1 MNSHVFPKDEESRFK
16 YESQFYNETKES
28 LTTIYKTVLD
38 AHYGLDSC
46 GGWDHPEEIDDNLAQ
61 LKTIEDEIQ
70 KIYKK
75 LAMVSLILVDWKPLT
90 EPPEEP
96 GWVLMKVQYTVAGK
110 LNEGIIEAYYS
121 PSKPKRWILPLG
133 WSEKSCVEWTY
144 ITQAWRKAH
153 GNEEWVDDDGQ
164 TKGVF
169 LGRME
174 TLPGRKA
181 QEPRRVSRDDPSQE
195 H

>member
-46 GGWDHPEEIDDNLAQ
+46 GGWDRIDDVNDNLKQ
-61 LKTIEDEIQ
+61 LETVEDEIQ

-75 LAMVSLILVDWKPLT
+75 LAMMSLILVGWKPFT
-90 EPPEEP
+90 KPPKNP
-96 GWVLMKVQYTVAGK
+96 GWVLMKVQYTLSDK
-110 LNEGIIEAYYS
+110 PHEGIIEAYYS
-121 PSKPKRWILPLG
+121 PDSKKWILPLG
-133 WSEKSCVEWTY
+133 WSEKSCVEWAN

-153 GNEEWVDDDGQ
+153 GNEEWADDEGQ

-169 LGRME
+169 LGGVE
-174 TLPGRKA
+174 AIPGYA
-181 QEPRRVSRDDPSQE
+181 A
-195 H
+195 

>member
-1 MNSHVFPKDEESRFK
+1 MNKHIFPKDEESRFE

-38 AHYGLDSC
+38 FHYGLDSC

-61 LKTIEDEIQ
+61 LKTIEEEVQ

-90 EPPEEP
+90 EPPEDP
-96 GWVLMKVQYTVAGK
+96 GLVLMKVQYTLSDK
-110 LNEGIIEAYYS
+110 PHEGIIEAYYS
-121 PSKPKRWILPLG
+121 PNSKKWILPLG
-133 WSEKSCVEWTY
+133 WSEKSCVEWAN

-153 GNEEWVDDDGQ
+153 ENEEWIDDEGQ

-169 LGRME
+169 LGGVE
-174 TLPGRKA
+174 AIPGYA
-181 QEPRRVSRDDPSQE
+181 A
-195 H
+195 

>member
-75 LAMVSLILVDWKPLT
+75 LAMMSLILVDWKPLT
-90 EPPEEP
+90 EPPESP
-96 GWVLMKVQYTVAGK
+96 GWVLMKMQYTVAGK
-110 LNEGIIEAYYS
+110 PHEGVIEAYYN
-121 PSKPKRWILPLG
+121 PSKPNKWLLPLG
-133 WSEKSCVEWTY
+133 WAEKNCQEWTY
-144 ITQAWRKAH
+144 ITKAWRKAH
-153 GNEEWVDDDGQ
+153 ENEEWDDNDRQ

-169 LGRME
+169 LGDLDAVPGHE
-174 TLPGRKA
+174 TA
-181 QEPRRVSRDDPSQE
+181 SSRRVSRDDSSQE